1 MVFEETIAATGM
13 VFEKEVAVWRV
24 VTTVKV
30 MLGWKVT
37 ILRVMGAGAGMLGGE
52 GIVWEAM
59 TTEKE
64 MTAVEEATVGGAMTA
79 ARAQMVDKHHV

>member
-1 MVFEETIAATGM
+1 M

-24 VTTVKV
+24 VTTVKM
-30 MLGWKVT
+30 MLGGKVT
-37 ILRVMGAGAGMLGGE
+37 ILRVTGAGAGMLGGE
-52 GIVWEAM
+52 GM

-64 MTAVEEATVGGAMTA
+64 MIAVKEATVGEAMTA